1 MIKLKN
7 RMAGRVEPIGKSER
21 TFRGNGISNRRE
33 NDPRSFPRRAFT
45 VSSGLRT
52 ALLSCL
58 VLPLVS
64 VPVKADNSDP
74 DLVKNTT
81 GTIQVAQSS
90 SGFFGSILGS
100 QPANAKP
107 SSPVQLVAET
117 DVPQAR
123 LIASEN
129 FYAEAGQPV
138 ELAMAVIPPNKVDGG
153 YVVIRGLPENAKLS
167 SGQRVGQGEVWVL
180 GTKDLA
186 NLRLMPLE
194 SPKDKLE
201 LSLELISSQGFT
213 LDRRD
218 IAVVMGEEQSPSP
231 TANNASNKVA
241 GIGDAAT
248 LVPKSETSGGISASR
263 TVTTKKVSLPKQQQ
277 TPKISD
283 ERRKKLF
290 ERGEQMLEAGDIA
303 SARAF
308 FERLANSGVAEGA
321 LAMGN
326 TFDPNYLRTLNVM
339 GLKGDIAKAR
349 EWYEYA
355 ARLGSPQGAQ
365 LLEQLGQ
372 Q

>member
-1 MIKLKN
+1 MSCGQENGVRPSSSRPLTLK
-7 RMAGRVEPIGKSER
+7 
-21 TFRGNGISNRRE
+21 
-33 NDPRSFPRRAFT
+33 
-45 VSSGLRT
+45 SGLGKV
-52 ALLSCL
+52 LVSCL
-58 VLPLVS
+58 ALPFVMIS
-64 VPVKADNSDP
+64 IKADASDP
-74 DLVKNTT
+74 NNRNNQTD
-81 GTIQVAQSS
+81 TIVVAQAG
-90 SGFFGSILGS
+90 SGFFQSNFWSLPTAS
-100 QPANAKP
+100 AKQSP
-107 SSPVQLVAET
+107 PVQVVADT
-117 DVPQAR
+117 DIPQAR

-129 FYAEAGQPV
+129 FYAEAGQAV
-138 ELAMAVIPPNKVDGG
+138 ELAMTVIPPDKVDGG
-153 YVVIRGLPENAKLS
+153 YVVIRGLPAEAKLS

-180 GTKDLA
+180 GTKDLV

-194 SPKDKLE
+194 SAKEKLE

-218 IAVVMGEEQSPSP
+218 IAVVIGEVKAPAP
-231 TANNASNKVA
+231 TANLAANKVA

-248 LVPKSETSGGISASR
+248 LVPKSDTSGGISASR
-263 TVTTKKVSLPKQQQ
+263 TVTTKKVSLPKKQQ

-283 ERRKKLF
+283 ERRQKLF
-290 ERGEQMLEAGDIA
+290 KRGEQMLEAGDIA

-349 EWYEYA
+349 QWYEYA
-355 ARLGSPQGAQ
+355 AKLGSPQGAQ

>member
-7 RMAGRVEPIGKSER
+7 RMAGRVEPLGKSER
-21 TFRGNGISNRRE
+21 TFRGNGIGNHPE
-33 NDPRSFPRRAFT
+33 NGRRSFPGPTLT
-45 VSSGLRT
+45 VSTGLRT
-52 ALLSCL
+52 ALLSWL
-58 VLPLVS
+58 LLPLAI
-64 VPVKADNSDP
+64 VPVNADESKP
-74 DLVKNTT
+74 GIWKNTT
-81 GTIQVAQSS
+81 ASFQVAQAG
-90 SGFFGSILGS
+90 SGLLGS
-100 QPANAKP
+100 ALLPQPAQTKP
-107 SSPVQLVAET
+107 SAPVQLVADT
-117 DVPQAR
+117 DIPQAR

-129 FYAEAGQPV
+129 FYAEAGKPI
-138 ELAMAVIPPNKVDGG
+138 ELAMTVIPPNKVDGG

-186 NLRLMPLE
+186 NLQLMPLE
-194 SPKDKLE
+194 TSEEKIK

-218 IAVVMGEEQSPSP
+218 IAVVMGEEQSPAP

-277 TPKISD
+277 TPKISE

-349 EWYEYA
+349 QWYEYA
-355 ARLGSPQGAQ
+355 AKLGSPQGAQ